1 MKNIVQKSVGVL
13 LILLTL
19 LYTMT
24 GCADDNNVIYFGGAY
39 YEPYEWGKGDIPCAK
54 IESDKT
60 IFDIDSVT
68 LDFYY
73 ALYSRKRGE
82 SLEKLRANYSYV
94 PSENDNF
101 CHTESEY
108 AIYISNNEE
117 LIFEKNENE
126 TLADYENKVNGIM
139 WKFICFEEAF
149 GTDYGYTTSVDENSF
164 FKFKKVNYSQR
175 ETITIP
181 EELFNSSSGY
191 IYIHVIRLLHNKETG
206 QHSRDSYY
214 CYTFDVKYQIIWD
227 TVKLSLV
234 KYEGE

>member
-1 MKNIVQKSVGVL
+1 MKNILIKSTGIL
-13 LILLTL
+13 LILLIL
-19 LYTMT
+19 LSALT

-60 IFDIDSVT
+60 MFDIDSVA

-82 SLEKLRANYSYV
+82 SLEELRAYYSYI

-101 CHTESEY
+101 CHTESDY

-117 LIFEKNENE
+117 LVFDKNEND
-126 TLADYENKVNGIM
+126 TLVDYENKVSGIL
-139 WKFICFEEAF
+139 WKFISFEEAF
-149 GTDYGYTTSVDENSF
+149 GTDYGYTTAVDENSF
-164 FKFKKVNYSQR
+164 LKFEKINYSQR

-181 EELFNSSSGY
+181 EELFNTSSGY
-191 IYIHVIRLLHNKETG
+191 IYIHIIRLLHNKETG
-206 QHSRDSYY
+206 QHSRDDYY
-214 CYTFDVKYQIIWD
+214 CYTFNVKYRVILD
-227 TVKLSLV
+227 KVKLDLV
-234 KYEGE
+234 SVEE